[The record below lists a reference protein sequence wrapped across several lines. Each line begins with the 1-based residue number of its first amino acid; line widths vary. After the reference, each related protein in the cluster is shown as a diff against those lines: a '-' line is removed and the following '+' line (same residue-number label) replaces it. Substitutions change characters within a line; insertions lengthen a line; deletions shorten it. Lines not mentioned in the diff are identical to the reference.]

1 MYLISKTIHQ
11 NTTWTNYLKLLSTNK
26 LQHLLQPWFS
36 EDPQGGF
43 TYYVFS
49 VCWLTTSPKQKIHL
63 ISVKCYLS
71 DLSRFSQ
78 GYRVGLI
85 HPCFRVTSVW
95 DCFNIHRHNSIQIWK
110 REFMEIPI
118 LNCITEWSFQVV
130 NNKSQWIL
138 NLVVKET
145 TLTLP

>member
-1 MYLISKTIHQ
+1 MCI
-11 NTTWTNYLKLLSTNK
+11 WYLKWYIKIQHEQSIWNYFQQMS

-36 EDPQGGF
+36 EDPQRGF
-43 TYYVFS
+43 IYYVFS
-49 VCWLTTSPKQKIHL
+49 VCWLTTSPKHKIHL

-95 DCFNIHRHNSIQIWK
+95 DSFNIHRHNSNRVFKFGKENLW
-110 REFMEIPI
+110 
-118 LNCITEWSFQVV
+118 
-130 NNKSQWIL
+130 KSQSLITSQ
-138 NLVVKET
+138 NEVFK
-145 TLTLP
+145 

>member
-1 MYLISKTIHQ
+1 MYLISKMIHQ
-11 NTTWTNYLKLLSTNK
+11 NTTWTNYLKLLSTNQ

-43 TYYVFS
+43 IYYVFS
-49 VCWLTTSPKQKIHL
+49 VSWLTTSPKQKIHL

-95 DCFNIHRHNSIQIWK
+95 DCFNIHRHNSNRVFKFGKENLW
-110 REFMEIPI
+110 
-118 LNCITEWSFQVV
+118 
-130 NNKSQWIL
+130 KSQSLIASQ
-138 NLVVKET
+138 NEVFK
-145 TLTLP
+145 